1 MGIARIGG
9 TAKEFYNV
17 CGYLSDPRARSSVD
31 RALASGARGRGFKS
45 LRARHFAF
53 SLNLRHS
60 VRLKKDK
67 KKEAA
72 LVLPPLLPGVCSM
85 STGSVSHFFGKCIG
99 EKPYLRDA
107 LNLTCYTA
115 APQPLTH
122 CL

>member
-1 MGIARIGG
+1 MGLRRIGG

-67 KKEAA
+67 KK
-72 LVLPPLLPGVCSM
+72 
-85 STGSVSHFFGKCIG
+85 GSSFG
-99 EKPYLRDA
+99 
-107 LNLTCYTA
+107 TTA
-115 APQPLTH
+115 AASRGVFYEYGECITFLWEVYR
-122 CL
+122 